1 MKHFDYLSLPRGS
14 DTAASCSGQLREKAV
29 YFEVEEHLPFSPEG
43 EGSHVWLYVQKTDTN
58 TDWLAQEIARFA
70 GVSPVAVGYAGLK
83 DRHAVTSQWFSVNLQ
98 GLPEPDW
105 LAFENEQIKI
115 IKAVRHSK
123 KLKRGALAG
132 NRFRLRLTNITG
144 DQEIWQSNLQTIA
157 KQGVPNYFAEQRFGH
172 FGNNLKKAEQWFAE
186 GAEPKKRNQRSIIIS
201 AARSWL
207 FNLVLAERIH
217 QGNWNKMLAGD
228 VMLLAGTRASYFVAE
243 TKDDVLEQRIKEM
256 DIHPTGP
263 LWGKGE
269 AISKGDTL
277 GLEQAVL
284 TDWQDW
290 QHQLEKLGLSQ
301 ERRALRLFPQ
311 QFNWQF
317 INETSLLIEFELGP
331 GSYATAVLREL
342 AEIQDMSQKISTA
355 QTSLSD

>member
-1 MKHFDYLSLPRGS
+1 MKHFDYLSLPRQS
-14 DTAASCSGQLREKAV
+14 ATAANCSGQLREKAV

-132 NRFRLRLTNITG
+132 NRFRLRLTHITG
-144 DQEIWQSNLQTIA
+144 DQAIWEQNLQTIA
-157 KQGVPNYFAEQRFGH
+157 EQGVPNYFAEQRFGH
-172 FGNNLKKAEQWFAE
+172 FGNNLKKAEQWFTE
-186 GAEPKKRNQRSIIIS
+186 GVEPKKRNQRSIIIS

-207 FNLVLAERIH
+207 FNLVLAQRIRQH
-217 QGNWNKMLAGD
+217 SWNKMLEGD

-243 TKDDVLEQRIKEM
+243 TKDAVLEQRIIDM

-269 AISKGDTL
+269 AISKAETL
-277 GLEQAVL
+277 ELEHSVL

-290 QHQLEKLGLSQ
+290 QLQLEKLGLTQ

-311 QFNWQF
+311 QFKWQF
-317 INETSLLIEFELGP
+317 INETSLLLEFELGP

-342 AEIQDMSQKISTA
+342 AEIQDMSQKISTVSV
-355 QTSLSD
+355 SLSE

>member
-1 MKHFDYLSLPRGS
+1 MKHFDYFSLPRQS
-14 DTAASCSGQLREKAV
+14 ATAADCHGQLREKAV
-29 YFEVEEHLPFSPEG
+29 YFEVEELLPFSPEG

-105 LAFENEQIKI
+105 LAFENDQIKI
-115 IKAVRHSK
+115 LKAVRHSK

-144 DQEIWQSNLQTIA
+144 DPAIWESNLQTIA
-157 KQGVPNYFAEQRFGH
+157 SQGVPNFFAEQRFGH
-172 FGNNLKKAEQWFAE
+172 YGNNLKKAEQWFSQ
-186 GAEPKKRNQRSIIIS
+186 GVEPRKRNQRSMIIS

-207 FNLVLAERIH
+207 FNLVLAERIKRH
-217 QGNWNKMLAGD
+217 NWNQMLSGD
-228 VMLLAGTRASYFVAE
+228 VMLLAGTRASYFVADTMDTE
-243 TKDDVLEQRIKEM
+243 LEQRIREM

-263 LWGKGE
+263 LWGKGD
-269 AISKGDTL
+269 AISQAETL
-277 GLEQAVL
+277 ALEQLVL
-284 TDWQDW
+284 ADWSDW
-290 QHQLEKLGLSQ
+290 QHELEKLGLKQ
-301 ERRALRLFPQ
+301 ERRALRLFLQ
-311 QFNWQF
+311 NMKWQF
-317 INETSLLIEFELGP
+317 INSTSLLLEFELGP

-342 AEIQDMSQKISTA
+342 AEIQDMSQKISSASTA
-355 QTSLSD
+355 TDT

>member
-1 MKHFDYLSLPRGS
+1 MKHFDYLALPRQS
-14 DTAASCSGQLREKAV
+14 ASATSCSGQLREKAV

-43 EGSHVWLYVQKTDTN
+43 EGAHVWLYIQKTDTN

-105 LAFENEQIKI
+105 LRFENEQIKI
-115 IKAVRHSK
+115 LKAVRHSK

-144 DQEIWQSNLQTIA
+144 EQAVWEKNLQIIA
-157 KQGVPNYFAEQRFGH
+157 LQGVPNYFAEQRFGH
-172 FGNNLKKAEQWFAE
+172 FGNNLKKAEQWFTE
-186 GAEPKKRNQRSIIIS
+186 GTEPKKRNQRSIIIS

-207 FNLVLAERIH
+207 FNLVLAERIR
-217 QGNWNKMLAGD
+217 QGNWNAMLEGD

-243 TKDDVLEQRIKEM
+243 TRDAVLEQRIKEM

-269 AISKGDTL
+269 AISKTDTL
-277 GLEQAVL
+277 ALEQTVL

-290 QHQLEKLGLSQ
+290 QQQLENLGLSQ

-311 QFNWQF
+311 QLKWQF
-317 INETSLLIEFELGP
+317 INETSLLLEFELGP

-342 AEIQDMSQKISTA
+342 AEIQDMSQRISTVLP
-355 QTSLSD
+355 SLSE

>member
-1 MKHFDYLSLPRGS
+1 MKHFDYVALPRHS
-14 DTAASCSGQLREKAV
+14 RNAASCSGQLREKAV
-29 YFEVEEHLPFSPEG
+29 YFEVEERLPFSPEG
-43 EGSHVWLYVQKTDTN
+43 EGSHVWLYIQKTDTN

-105 LAFENEQIKI
+105 QALENAQINI
-115 IKAVRHSK
+115 LDVVRHSK

-132 NRFRLRLTNITG
+132 NRFRLRLTHISG
-144 DQEIWQSNLQTIA
+144 DRAVWEQNLQTIA
-157 KQGVPNYFAEQRFGH
+157 EQGVPNYFAEQRFGH
-172 FGNNLKKAEQWFAE
+172 YGNNLQKADQWFTE
-186 GAEPKKRNQRSIIIS
+186 GTEPKKRNQRSMIIS

-207 FNLVLAERIH
+207 FNLVLAERIR
-217 QGNWNKMLAGD
+217 QDNWNQMLSGD

-243 TKDDVLEQRIKEM
+243 NKDAVLQQRIREM

-263 LWGKGE
+263 LWGKGV

-277 GLEQAVL
+277 ELEQTVL
-284 TDWQDW
+284 VDWQDW
-290 QHQLEKLGLSQ
+290 QQQLERLGLTQ
-301 ERRALRLFPQ
+301 ERRALRIFPE

-317 INETSLLIEFELGP
+317 INNDSLLLEFDLGP

-342 AEIQDMSQKISTA
+342 AVIQDMSQKISTISA
-355 QTSLSD
+355 NLKE

>member
-1 MKHFDYLSLPRGS
+1 MKHFDYLSLPRQS
-14 DTAASCSGQLREKAV
+14 DSAATCSGQLREKAV

-144 DQEIWQSNLQTIA
+144 DAAIWEKNLQTIA
-157 KQGVPNYFAEQRFGH
+157 EQGVPNYFAEQRFGH
-172 FGNNLKKAEQWFAE
+172 FGNNLKKADQWFTE
-186 GAEPKKRNQRSIIIS
+186 GTEPKKRNQRSIIIS

-207 FNLVLAERIH
+207 FNLVMAERIR
-217 QGNWNKMLAGD
+217 QNNWNQMLAGD

-243 TKDDVLEQRIKEM
+243 SKDDVLEQRIKEM

-269 AISKGDTL
+269 AISKGETL
-277 GLEQAVL
+277 ALEQSVL
-284 TDWQDW
+284 ADWQDW
-290 QHQLEKLGLSQ
+290 QQQLEKLGLSQ

-311 QFNWQF
+311 NFQWQF
-317 INETSLLIEFELGP
+317 INESSLLLEFELGP

-355 QTSLSD
+355 SPGLNE

>member
-1 MKHFDYLSLPRGS
+1 MKHFDYISLPRQS
-14 DTAASCSGQLREKAV
+14 DNAATCSGQLREKAV

-115 IKAVRHSK
+115 LKAVRHSK

-144 DQEIWQSNLQTIA
+144 DQAIWEQNLQTIA

-172 FGNNLKKAEQWFAE
+172 YGNNLKKAEQWFTE
-186 GAEPKKRNQRSIIIS
+186 GTEPKKRNQRSIIIS

-207 FNLVLAERIH
+207 FNLVLAERIS
-217 QGNWNKMLAGD
+217 QGNWNQMLAGD

-243 TKDDVLEQRIKEM
+243 TKDDVLEQRIQEM

-269 AISKGDTL
+269 AISKGETL
-277 GLEQAVL
+277 ALEQSVL
-284 TDWQDW
+284 ADWQDW
-290 QHQLEKLGLSQ
+290 QQQLEKLGLSQ

-311 QFNWQF
+311 DFKWQF
-317 INETSLLIEFELGP
+317 INQTSLLLEFELGP

-342 AEIQDMSQKISTA
+342 VEIQDMSQKISTV
-355 QTSLSD
+355 SPGLNE

>member
-1 MKHFDYLSLPRGS
+1 MKHFDYLSLPRQS
-14 DTAASCSGQLREKAV
+14 ASAAGCTGKLREKAI

-115 IKAVRHSK
+115 LKAVRHSK

-144 DQEIWQSNLQTIA
+144 EQTVWEQNLQTIA
-157 KQGVPNYFAEQRFGH
+157 EQGVPNYFAEQRFGH
-172 FGNNLKKAEQWFAE
+172 FGNNLKKAEQWFIE
-186 GAEPKKRNQRSIIIS
+186 GTEPKKRNQRSIIIS

-207 FNLVLAERIH
+207 FNLVLAERIR
-217 QGNWNKMLAGD
+217 QGNWDEMLAGD

-243 TKDDVLEQRIKEM
+243 IKDAVLQQRIKDM

-269 AISKGDTL
+269 AISKAETL
-277 GLEQAVL
+277 MLEQTVL

-290 QHQLEKLGLSQ
+290 QRQLEKLGLNQ

-311 QFNWQF
+311 QLKWQF
-317 INETSLLIEFELGP
+317 MNETSLLLEFELGP

-342 AEIQDMSQKISTA
+342 AEIQDMSQKISTVLP
-355 QTSLSD
+355 SLSE